1 MRPGDHPHLYP
12 PLAGKPS
19 PSRERE
25 KKRAMSWDRIALDVI
40 GNALL
45 AVAEEM
51 GVVLIK
57 SSYSS
62 NIKERRDCS
71 TALFDARGHLIAQ
84 AEHIPMHLGS
94 LSGIV
99 AEVLKR
105 YPPESLRPGDV
116 FISNDPFAGGG
127 SHLPDITLASPVF
140 EDGRGPLVGFVANI
154 AHHADGGPDRPRT
167 IWDEGL
173 RIPPIKLAEAGR
185 VRDDVME
192 LLLLNF
198 RLPEQRRGD
207 LRAQLA
213 ANRVGE
219 ERLQAL
225 VKRYGRATCL
235 AAMEAL
241 LDYSERRVRAA
252 IRALPPGVYRF
263 ADVVDDDGVG
273 QDPIPVRVAVAVE
286 GDGVHLDFTGTG
298 PQCAGDINVVE
309 GALLA
314 TVYYALKAAL
324 DPDLPPNGGFHR
336 AIRVT
341 SPPGCLVN
349 ALPPAAMNWRTQ
361 TCQRIADVIFGALAP
376 VLPDRVLAAGNGANT
391 ALEFSGTDPRTGR
404 PYVYLETLGGGS
416 GAHAHGD
423 GLDGVQVHITNTSNL
438 PTECLELEYPLLVE
452 EYALV
457 AGSGGPGR
465 YRGGLGIRRTIRVR
479 AHTARVMAHMD
490 RVRVAPWGLFGG
502 GPGGRGR
509 LVLDPGTPE
518 ARDLP
523 SKAYGL
529 YLRPGQAVLVETP
542 GAGGYG
548 PAAERDPAR
557 VAEDAAEGKI

>member
-1 MRPGDHPHLYP
+1 
-12 PLAGKPS
+12 
-19 PSRERE
+19 
-25 KKRAMSWDRIALDVI
+25 MSWDRIRLDVL

-71 TALFDARGHLIAQ
+71 AALFDAAGRLIAQ

-99 AEVLKR
+99 SEVVKR
-105 YPPESLRPGDV
+105 SPRERLRPGDV
-116 FISNDPFAGGG
+116 FIGNDPFAGGG
-127 SHLPDITLASPVF
+127 THLPDITLASPVF
-140 EDGRGPLVGFVANI
+140 AEGALVGFVANI
-154 AHHADGGPDRPRT
+154 AHHADGGADRPRS
-167 IWDEGL
+167 IWEEGL
-173 RIPPIKLAEAGR
+173 RIPPIKIAEAGR
-185 VRDDVME
+185 LRDDVLE

-198 RLPEQRRGD
+198 RLPDQRRGD

-225 VKRYGRATCL
+225 MERYGRAACL

-241 LDYSERRVRAA
+241 LDYSERRIRAA
-252 IRALPPGVYRF
+252 IAAVPDGVYRF
-263 ADVVDDDGVG
+263 ADVMDDDGMSE
-273 QDPIPVRVAVAVE
+273 DPIPVCVAVTVAGE
-286 GDGVHLDFTGTG
+286 EIHLDFAGTG

-309 GALLA
+309 AALLA

-324 DPDLPPNGGFHR
+324 DPGLPANGGFHR
-336 AIRVT
+336 AIHV
-341 SPPGCLVN
+341 SAPPGCLVN
-349 ALPPAAMNWRTQ
+349 ARPPAAMNWRTQ
-361 TCQRIADVIFGALAP
+361 TCQRIADVVFGALAC

-391 ALEFSGTDPRTGR
+391 ALEFSGTDPRSGQR
-404 PYVYLETLGGGS
+404 YVYLETLGGGS
-416 GAHAHGD
+416 GAHAAGD

-457 AGSGGPGR
+457 EGSGGPGR
-465 YRGGLGIRRTIRVR
+465 HRGGLGIRRTIRVR
-479 AHTARVMAHMD
+479 EHTARVMAHME
-490 RVRVAPWGLFGG
+490 RVRVAPWGLLGG
-502 GPGGRGR
+502 GPGGKGR
-509 LVLDPGTPE
+509 LVLNPATPE
-518 ARDLP
+518 ARPLP
-523 SKAYGL
+523 SKVYGL
-529 YLRPGQAVLVETP
+529 YLGPGQAISLETP

-548 PAAERDPAR
+548 PPGERDPAR
-557 VAEDAAEGKI
+557 RAEDIAEGKVARTSTPGGG

>member
-1 MRPGDHPHLYP
+1 M
-12 PLAGKPS
+12 S
-19 PSRERE
+19 P
-25 KKRAMSWDRIALDVI
+25 DRITLDVI
-40 GNALL
+40 GNAFL

-51 GVVLIK
+51 GAVLIR

-71 TALFDARGHLIAQ
+71 TALFDARGRLIAQ

-99 AEVLKR
+99 AEVLRR
-105 YPPESLRPGDV
+105 YPLDSLRPGDV
-116 FISNDPFAGGG
+116 FITNDPFTGGG

-140 EDGRGPLVGFVANI
+140 ADESLAGFAANI
-154 AHHADGGPDRPRT
+154 AHHADGGADRPRT

-173 RIPPIKLAEAGR
+173 RIPPIKLVEAGR
-185 VRDDVME
+185 LRDDVME

-198 RLPEQRRGD
+198 RLPDQRRGD

-213 ANRVGE
+213 ANRVGD
-219 ERLQAL
+219 ERLRAL
-225 VKRYGRATCL
+225 LARYGRATCL
-235 AAMEAL
+235 AAMDGL
-241 LDYSERRVRAA
+241 LDYTERRIRAA
-252 IRALPPGVYRF
+252 IRALPDGVYPF
-263 ADVVDDDGVG
+263 ADVMDDDGM
-273 QDPIPVRVAVAVE
+273 DRERIPVCVAVTVD
-286 GDGVHLDFTGTG
+286 GDGILLDFTGTG

-309 GALLA
+309 GALVA
-314 TVYYALKAAL
+314 TVQYALKALL

-341 SPPGCLVN
+341 AAPGSLVN

-391 ALEFSGTDPRTGR
+391 ALEFSGTDPRSGR
-404 PYVYLETLGGGS
+404 RYVYLETLGGGS
-416 GAHAHGD
+416 GAHARGD

-438 PTECLELEYPLLVE
+438 PTECLETEYPLLVE
-452 EYALV
+452 EYAMV
-457 AGSGGPGR
+457 EGSGGSGR
-465 YRGGLGIRRTIRVR
+465 HRGGLGIRRTIRVR
-479 AHTARVMAHMD
+479 DHTARVTAHMD

-502 GPGGRGR
+502 GPGGTGR
-509 LVLDPGTPE
+509 LVLDPGTPR
-518 ARDLP
+518 ARELP
-523 SKAYGL
+523 AKTYGL
-529 YLRPGQAVLVETP
+529 YLGDGQAVCLETP

-548 PAAERDPAR
+548 PPQERDPAR
-557 VAEDAAEGKI
+557 AAEDIAEGKVGGRG